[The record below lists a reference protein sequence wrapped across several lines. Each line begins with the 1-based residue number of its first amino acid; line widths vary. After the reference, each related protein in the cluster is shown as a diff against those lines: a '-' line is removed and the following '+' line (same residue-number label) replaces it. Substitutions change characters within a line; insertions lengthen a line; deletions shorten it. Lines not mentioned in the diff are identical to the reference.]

1 MTPPVNASTTIKLT
15 KAERMGLE
23 EVRDYGSCARTWP
36 VILKLQNR
44 KFIKRTMGKGALG
57 EAYKL
62 RPAGRR
68 ALGGGTNARPQ

>member
-1 MTPPVNASTTIKLT
+1 MNTSATIKLT

-44 KFIKRTMGKGALG
+44 KFIERAAGKGALG
-57 EAYKL
+57 VAYKL

-68 ALGGGTNARPQ
+68 ALGIEPKARRQ

>member
-1 MTPPVNASTTIKLT
+1 MNAPTTIKLT

-44 KFIKRTMGKGALG
+44 KFIKRTMGRGALG
-57 EAYKL
+57 MAFKL
-62 RPAGRR
+62 RPEGKR
-68 ALGGGTNARPQ
+68 ALGIDPKGRPL